1 MALIANSLRVDHE
14 LATAYIPDGKLSL
27 FVGMSVFKKLKTQNC
42 SKDLKLTW
50 FQGVNLYVILH
61 YDKPKKRKKAPN
73 QPELAAVRKA
83 ARLEATRK
91 HRWEN
96 EEPLREKARAIKA
109 SGCVSEE
116 QAERTKKAHAT
127 YRAKHQAH
135 LAFKQRLR
143 RQEAFIAK
151 HGIEAYRERIAAE
164 TARANAVLR
173 AEQVARDLERL
184 RQTRPAAT

>member
-127 YRAKHQAH
+127 YRVKHISPSNKGCVDKKLLSPSTALKHIVNASLQRQ
-135 LAFKQRLR
+135 LAPTR
-143 RQEAFIAK
+143 
-151 HGIEAYRERIAAE
+151 
-164 TARANAVLR
+164 VLR

>member
-1 MALIANSLRVDHE
+1 MALIANLLRVDHE

-27 FVGMSVFKKLKTQNC
+27 FVGMSVFKKTEDAEL
-42 SKDLKLTW
+42 
-50 FQGVNLYVILH
+50 FQRSQD

-96 EEPLREKARAIKA
+96 EEPLREKARVRMAARRQAIKA

-127 YRAKHQAH
+127 YRAKYKPH
-135 LAFKQRLR
+135 
-143 RQEAFIAK
+143 
-151 HGIEAYRERIAAE
+151 
-164 TARANAVLR
+164 
-173 AEQVARDLERL
+173 VAG
-184 RQTRPAAT
+184 